1 MSNNISVTEAIQ
13 RAGRVIYS
21 DCWIAGLTPDERDAM
36 AQYPVGGPEPVDSE
50 ACVVVARARDRD
62 GRAKLQHD
70 RARRWLKSCGFST
83 GAGAHVSTGKPSRP
97 PWRAS
102 SGQAN
107 PRPLCHSPL
116 C

>member
-102 SGQAN
+102 SG
-107 PRPLCHSPL
+107 
-116 C
+116 